1 MRETRPWG
9 SSGIGGPVEGGVG
22 PVDGPAGGRGTEGL
36 GELDWLQHLAFLRMV
51 DGHFRQSLCLPH
63 TWCPV
68 QLWLLPAFEGLLQGK
83 YHMVSLPWSV

>member
-9 SSGIGGPVEGGVG
+9 SSGIGGPVERGVG

-51 DGHFRQSLCLPH
+51 DVTSDRVCAQSNCGFCQPSKVFSKANTIWYHFHGESKI
-63 TWCPV
+63 
-68 QLWLLPAFEGLLQGK
+68 WLR
-83 YHMVSLPWSV
+83 